1 MGEKGEGKRR
11 NPVMKTLNG
20 GYLQTRHNSTID
32 RYMEN
37 KRRQGFF
44 PTAGIKL
51 AVAALSLA
59 VLPASAQKNGITDTG
74 KSKYAVVTSTPVG
87 AVKWTGGFWG
97 ERFGVFSGTSV
108 QSMWETW
115 KSDKGHGWNNFLI
128 AAGEK
133 KGKRHGP
140 PFHDGDMYKWLEAL
154 TAVYAV
160 NKDPE
165 VGKIMDRFIELIRKS
180 QRSDGY
186 LHTPVIIAE
195 MNRQQSAKEE
205 ARENETIGTK
215 VGTGKDG
222 AFGNRLNFET
232 YNLGHLI
239 TAGIMHKRA
248 TGKTTLFECAVKA
261 ADFLYDFYKR
271 ASDELAR
278 NAICPSHYMA
288 IAEMYRETGD
298 PKYLELSEKLIDIRG
313 KVENGTDD
321 NQDRVPFRQQYN
333 AMGHSVRA
341 NYLYAGVAD
350 LYLESGEEQLMKNL
364 ESIWTDIVMRKMY
377 ITGACG
383 ALYDGTSPDGTDY
396 KPDNVQKVHQSY
408 GRPYQLPHSTAHN
421 ETCANIGNL
430 FFNWRMFSATGDAK
444 YTDVVENCLYNSI
457 LSGISLDGK
466 KYFYTNPMR
475 ISKDLPYKLRWPKER
490 TEYISCFCC
499 PPNTLRTL
507 CEAQDYAY
515 SVGKDGIYV
524 NLYGD
529 NTLDTKI
536 DGIGDVTLTQ
546 TTDYPWD
553 GVVSITVGKLKGKKQ
568 FAVKLR
574 VPEWCTEGATVT
586 VNGQDAGVEAKAGTY
601 ATVNRTWKKGDVVAI
616 NMPMRT
622 RLIEA
627 NPLVEESRGQVAVQR
642 GPVVYCLES
651 NDLNGVSI
659 DDIAIPLSAKFTPV
673 DMTIDGSRVKALE
686 AEVVNRGETS
696 WKGQLYRE
704 ATAKKQTV
712 KVRFVPYYAWGN
724 RGESEMTVWMPA
736 TLD

>member
-1 MGEKGEGKRR
+1 
-11 NPVMKTLNG
+11 MKKVLIF
-20 GYLQTRHNSTID
+20 ST
-32 RYMEN
+32 
-37 KRRQGFF
+37 
-44 PTAGIKL
+44 AALL
-51 AVAALSLA
+51 AVSTTAM
-59 VLPASAQKNGITDTG
+59 AQKNGITDTG
-74 KSKYAVVTSTPVG
+74 KSKFAVVSSTPVS
-87 AVKWTGGFWG
+87 AVKWTDGFWG

-115 KSDKGHGWNNFLI
+115 KSDRGHGWNNFLI

-165 VGKIMDRFIELIRKS
+165 VGKIMDRFIELIQKS
-180 QRSDGY
+180 QRADGY

-195 MNRQQSAKEE
+195 MNKQATAKEE
-205 ARENETIGTK
+205 AKENATIGTK

-248 TGKTTLFECAVKA
+248 TGKTTLFNCAVKA

-288 IAEMYRETGD
+288 IAEMYRETGN

-321 NQDRVPFRQQYN
+321 NQDRVPFRQQYK

-350 LYLESGEEQLMKNL
+350 LYLESGEEQLKKNL
-364 ESIWTDIVMRKMY
+364 DSIWEDIVTRKMY

-396 KPDNVQKVHQSY
+396 TPDNIQKVHQSY

-430 FFNWRMFSATGDAK
+430 FFNWRMFTATGEAK
-444 YTDVVENCLYNSI
+444 YTDIVENCLYNSI

-466 KYFYTNPMR
+466 KYFYTNPLR
-475 ISKDLPYKLRWPKER
+475 ISKDLPYTLRWPKER

-515 SVGKDGIYV
+515 SIEKGGVYV
-524 NLYGD
+524 NLYGG
-529 NTLDTKI
+529 NTLNTNI
-536 DGIGDVTLTQ
+536 EGVGEITLTQ
-546 TTDYPWD
+546 KTDYPWD
-553 GVVSITVGKLKGKKQ
+553 GAVNISVDKLKGKKQ
-568 FAVKLR
+568 FEIKLR
-574 VPEWCTEGATVT
+574 VPDWCTEGAKIT
-586 VNGQDAGVEAKAGTY
+586 VNGEEQNIEAKAGTY
-601 ATVNRTWKKGDVVAI
+601 ATVNRTWKKGDVVSI

-622 RLIEA
+622 RIVEA

-642 GPVVYCLES
+642 GPIVYCLES
-651 NDLNGVSI
+651 NDLGGLSI
-659 DDIAIPLSAKFTPV
+659 DDIAIPLDAKFTPV
-673 DMTIDGSRVKALE
+673 DMTIDGSRIKALE
-686 AEVVNRGETS
+686 GEVINRSEAS

-704 ATAKKQTV
+704 ATTKKQMV
-712 KVRFVPYYAWGN
+712 KVRLIPYYAWGN
-724 RGESEMTVWMPA
+724 RGKSEMTVWMPA
-736 TLD
+736 GL

>member
-1 MGEKGEGKRR
+1 M
-11 NPVMKTLNG
+11 PVRVSLIIV
-20 GYLQTRHNSTID
+20 LIFST
-32 RYMEN
+32 
-37 KRRQGFF
+37 
-44 PTAGIKL
+44 AALL
-51 AVAALSLA
+51 AVSTTAM
-59 VLPASAQKNGITDTG
+59 AQKNGITDTG
-74 KSKYAVVTSTPVG
+74 KSKFAVVSSTPVS
-87 AVKWTGGFWG
+87 AVKWTDGFWG

-165 VGKIMDRFIELIRKS
+165 VGKIMDRFIELIQKS
-180 QRSDGY
+180 QRADGY

-195 MNRQQSAKEE
+195 MNKQATAKEE
-205 ARENETIGTK
+205 AKENATIGTK

-248 TGKTTLFECAVKA
+248 TGKTTLFNCAVKA

-288 IAEMYRETGD
+288 IAEMYRETGN

-321 NQDRVPFRQQYN
+321 NQDRVPFRQQYK

-350 LYLESGEEQLMKNL
+350 LYLESGEEQLKKNL
-364 ESIWTDIVMRKMY
+364 DSIWEDIVTRKMY

-396 KPDNVQKVHQSY
+396 TPDNIQKVHQSY

-430 FFNWRMFSATGDAK
+430 FFNWRMFTATGEAK
-444 YTDVVENCLYNSI
+444 YTDIVENCLYNSI

-466 KYFYTNPMR
+466 KYFYTNPLR
-475 ISKDLPYKLRWPKER
+475 ISKDLPYTLRWPKER

-515 SVGKDGIYV
+515 SIEKGGVYV
-524 NLYGD
+524 NLYGG
-529 NTLDTKI
+529 NTLNTNI
-536 DGIGDVTLTQ
+536 EGVGEITLTQ
-546 TTDYPWD
+546 KTDYPWD
-553 GVVSITVGKLKGKKQ
+553 GAVNISVDKLKGKKQ
-568 FAVKLR
+568 FEIKLR
-574 VPEWCTEGATVT
+574 VPDWCTEGAKIT
-586 VNGQDAGVEAKAGTY
+586 VNGEEQNIETKAGTY
-601 ATVNRTWKKGDVVAI
+601 ATVNRTWKKGDVVSI

-622 RLIEA
+622 RIVEA

-642 GPVVYCLES
+642 GPIVYCLES
-651 NDLNGVSI
+651 NDLGGLSI
-659 DDIAIPLSAKFTPV
+659 DDIAIPLDAKFTPV
-673 DMTIDGSRVKALE
+673 DMTIDGSRIKALE
-686 AEVVNRGETS
+686 GEVINRSEAS

-704 ATAKKQTV
+704 ATTKKQMV
-712 KVRFVPYYAWGN
+712 KVRLIPYYAWGN
-724 RGESEMTVWMPA
+724 RGKSEMTVWMPVG
-736 TLD
+736 L

>member
-1 MGEKGEGKRR
+1 
-11 NPVMKTLNG
+11 MKKVLIF
-20 GYLQTRHNSTID
+20 ST
-32 RYMEN
+32 
-37 KRRQGFF
+37 
-44 PTAGIKL
+44 AALL
-51 AVAALSLA
+51 AVSTMAM
-59 VLPASAQKNGITDTG
+59 AQKNGITDTG
-74 KSKYAVVTSTPVG
+74 KSKFAVVSSTPVS
-87 AVKWTGGFWG
+87 AVKWTDGFWG

-115 KSDKGHGWNNFLI
+115 KSDKGYGWNNFLI

-165 VGKIMDRFIELIRKS
+165 VGKIMDRFIELIQKS
-180 QRSDGY
+180 QRADGY

-195 MNRQQSAKEE
+195 MNKQATAKEE
-205 ARENETIGTK
+205 AKENATIGTK

-248 TGKTTLFECAVKA
+248 TGKTTLFNCAVKA
-261 ADFLYDFYKR
+261 ADFLYNFYKR

-288 IAEMYRETGD
+288 IAEMYRETGN

-321 NQDRVPFRQQYN
+321 NQDRVPFRQQYK

-350 LYLESGEEQLMKNL
+350 LYLESGEEQLKKNL
-364 ESIWTDIVMRKMY
+364 DSIWEDIVTRKMY

-396 KPDNVQKVHQSY
+396 TPDNIQKVHQSY

-430 FFNWRMFSATGDAK
+430 FFNWRMFTATGEAK
-444 YTDVVENCLYNSI
+444 YTDIVENCLYNSI

-466 KYFYTNPMR
+466 KYFYTNPLR
-475 ISKDLPYKLRWPKER
+475 ISKDLPYTLRWPKER

-515 SVGKDGIYV
+515 SIEKGGVYV
-524 NLYGD
+524 NLYGG
-529 NTLDTKI
+529 NTLNTNI
-536 DGIGDVTLTQ
+536 EGVGEITLTQ
-546 TTDYPWD
+546 KTDYPWD
-553 GVVSITVGKLKGKKQ
+553 GAVNISVDKLKGKKQ
-568 FAVKLR
+568 FEIKLR
-574 VPEWCTEGATVT
+574 VPDWCTEGAKIT
-586 VNGQDAGVEAKAGTY
+586 VNGEEQNIETKAGTY
-601 ATVNRTWKKGDVVAI
+601 ATVNRTWKKGDVVSI

-622 RLIEA
+622 RIVEA

-642 GPVVYCLES
+642 GPIVYCLES
-651 NDLNGVSI
+651 NDLGGLSI
-659 DDIAIPLSAKFTPV
+659 DDIAIPLDAKFTPV
-673 DMTIDGSRVKALE
+673 DMTIDGSRIKALE
-686 AEVVNRGETS
+686 GEVINRSEAS

-704 ATAKKQTV
+704 ATAKKQMV
-712 KVRFVPYYAWGN
+712 KVRLIPYYAWGN
-724 RGESEMTVWMPA
+724 RGKSEMTVWMPA
-736 TLD
+736 GL

>member
-1 MGEKGEGKRR
+1 
-11 NPVMKTLNG
+11 MKKTIIF
-20 GYLQTRHNSTID
+20 STV
-32 RYMEN
+32 
-37 KRRQGFF
+37 
-44 PTAGIKL
+44 ALL
-51 AVAALSLA
+51 ALAMPAA
-59 VLPASAQKNGITDTG
+59 AQNNGITDTG
-74 KSKYAVVTSTPVG
+74 KSKYAVVSSTPVS
-87 AVKWTGGFWG
+87 AVKWNGGFWG

-108 QSMWETW
+108 QSMFETW

-165 VGKIMDRFIELIRKS
+165 VGKIMDRFIELIQKS
-180 QRSDGY
+180 QRPDGY

-195 MNRQQSAKEE
+195 MNKQATAKEE
-205 ARENETIGTK
+205 AKENETIGTK

-248 TGKTTLFECAVKA
+248 TGKTTLFNCAVKA
-261 ADFLYDFYKR
+261 ADFLYNFYKT

-288 IAEMYRETGD
+288 VAEIYRETGD
-298 PKYLELSEKLIDIRG
+298 PKYKELLEQLIDIRG

-350 LYLESGEEQLMKNL
+350 LYLESGEEQLKKNL
-364 ESIWTDIVMRKMY
+364 DSIWEDIVTRKMY

-430 FFNWRMFSATGDAK
+430 FFNWRMFAATGDAK

-475 ISKDLPYKLRWPKER
+475 ISKDLPYALRWPKER

-515 SVGKDGIYV
+515 SIEKGGIYV

-529 NTLDTKI
+529 NTLSTKI
-536 DGIGDVTLTQ
+536 DGIGEIALKQ
-546 TTDYPWD
+546 QTDYPWD
-553 GVVSITVGKLKGKKQ
+553 GAVNITVEKLKGKKQ
-568 FAVKLR
+568 FEMKLR
-574 VPEWCTEGATVT
+574 VPDWCTEGAEIT
-586 VNGQDAGVEAKAGTY
+586 VNGKAVAVEAKAGTY
-601 ATVNRTWKKGDVVAI
+601 AAVNRTWKKGDMVSI
-616 NMPMRT
+616 NMPMRA
-622 RLIEA
+622 RIVEA
-627 NPLVEESRGQVAVQR
+627 NPLVEENRGQVAVQR

-651 NDLNGVSI
+651 NDLGGLSI
-659 DDIAIPLSAKFTPV
+659 DDIAIPLDAKFTPV
-673 DMTIDGSRVKALE
+673 DMTIDGSHIKALE
-686 AEVVNRGETS
+686 GEVINRGEAS
-696 WKGQLYRE
+696 WKGTLYRE
-704 ATAKKQTV
+704 VTDKRQTV
-712 KVRFVPYYAWGN
+712 KVRLIPYYAWGN
-724 RGESEMTVWMPA
+724 RGKSEMTVWMPA
-736 TLD
+736 GL

>member
-1 MGEKGEGKRR
+1 
-11 NPVMKTLNG
+11 MKKAIIF
-20 GYLQTRHNSTID
+20 STVA
-32 RYMEN
+32 M
-37 KRRQGFF
+37 
-44 PTAGIKL
+44 L
-51 AVAALSLA
+51 AASSAAM
-59 VLPASAQKNGITDTG
+59 AQKNGITDTQ
-74 KSKYAVVTSTPVG
+74 KSKFAVVTSTPVN
-87 AVKWTGGFWG
+87 AVKWNGGFWG

-108 QSMWETW
+108 ESMWETW
-115 KSDKGHGWNNFLI
+115 KSDKGYGWNNFLI

-165 VGKIMDRFIELIRKS
+165 VGKIMDRFIELIQKS
-180 QRSDGY
+180 QRPDGY

-195 MNRQQSAKEE
+195 MNKQQTAKDEAKENS
-205 ARENETIGTK
+205 AIGTK

-248 TGKTTLFECAVKA
+248 TGKTTLFNCAVKA

-288 IAEMYRETGD
+288 IAEMYRETGN
-298 PKYLELSEKLIDIRG
+298 PKYLELAEKLIDIRG

-321 NQDRVPFRQQYN
+321 NQDRVPFRKQYN

-350 LYLESGEEQLMKNL
+350 LYLETGEEQLMKNL
-364 ESIWTDIVMRKMY
+364 ESIWNDIVTRKMY
-377 ITGACG
+377 ITGGCG

-396 KPDNVQKVHQSY
+396 TPDNVQKVHQSY

-430 FFNWRMFSATGDAK
+430 FFNWRMFSATGEAK
-444 YTDVVENCLYNSI
+444 YIDIVETCLYNSI

-466 KYFYTNPMR
+466 RYFYTNPMR
-475 ISKDLPYKLRWPKER
+475 LSKDLPYTLRWPKER

-515 SVGKDGIYV
+515 SIEKNGIYV

-529 NTLDTKI
+529 NTLNTKI
-536 DGIGDVTLTQ
+536 EGIGEIELTQ
-546 TTDYPWD
+546 KTDYPWD
-553 GVVSITVGKLKGKKQ
+553 GAVNISVDKLKGKKE
-568 FAVKLR
+568 FEMKLR
-574 VPEWCTEGATVT
+574 VPEWCTEGAKIT
-586 VNGQDAGVEAKAGTY
+586 VNGKDIDVEAKAGTY
-601 ATVNRTWKKGDVVAI
+601 ATVNRQWKKGDVVCI

-622 RLIEA
+622 RLVEA

-659 DDIAIPLSAKFTPV
+659 DDIAIPLDAKFTPV
-673 DMTIDGSRVKALE
+673 DMTIDGSHIKALE
-686 AEVVNRGETS
+686 GEVINRAEAS

-704 ATAKKQTV
+704 VTTKKNTV
-712 KVRFVPYYAWGN
+712 KVRLIPYYAWGN
-724 RGESEMTVWMPA
+724 RGKSEMTVWMP
-736 TLD
+736 TL

>member
-1 MGEKGEGKRR
+1 
-11 NPVMKTLNG
+11 MKKVLIF
-20 GYLQTRHNSTID
+20 ST
-32 RYMEN
+32 
-37 KRRQGFF
+37 
-44 PTAGIKL
+44 AALL
-51 AVAALSLA
+51 AVST
-59 VLPASAQKNGITDTG
+59 PAMAQKNGITDTG
-74 KSKYAVVTSTPVG
+74 KSKFAVVSSTPVS
-87 AVKWTGGFWG
+87 AVKWTDGFWG

-165 VGKIMDRFIELIRKS
+165 VGKIMDRFIELIQKS
-180 QRSDGY
+180 QRADGY

-195 MNRQQSAKEE
+195 MNKQATAKEE
-205 ARENETIGTK
+205 AKENATIGTK

-248 TGKTTLFECAVKA
+248 TGKTTLFNCAVKA

-288 IAEMYRETGD
+288 IAEMYRETGN

-321 NQDRVPFRQQYN
+321 NQDRVPFRQQYK

-350 LYLESGEEQLMKNL
+350 LYLESGEEQLKKNL
-364 ESIWTDIVMRKMY
+364 DSIWEDIVTRKMY

-396 KPDNVQKVHQSY
+396 TPDNIQKVHQSY

-430 FFNWRMFSATGDAK
+430 FFNWRMFTATGEAK
-444 YTDVVENCLYNSI
+444 YTDIVENCLYNSI

-466 KYFYTNPMR
+466 KYFYTNPLR
-475 ISKDLPYKLRWPKER
+475 ISKDLPYTLRWPKER

-515 SVGKDGIYV
+515 SIEKGGVYV
-524 NLYGD
+524 NLYGG
-529 NTLDTKI
+529 NTLNTNI
-536 DGIGDVTLTQ
+536 EGVGEITLTQ
-546 TTDYPWD
+546 KTDYPWD
-553 GVVSITVGKLKGKKQ
+553 GAVNISVDKLKGKKQ
-568 FAVKLR
+568 FEIKLR
-574 VPEWCTEGATVT
+574 VPDWCTEGAKIT
-586 VNGQDAGVEAKAGTY
+586 VNGEEQNIEAKAGTY
-601 ATVNRTWKKGDVVAI
+601 ATVNRTWKKGDVVSI

-622 RLIEA
+622 RIVEA

-642 GPVVYCLES
+642 GPIVYCLES
-651 NDLNGVSI
+651 NDLGGLSI
-659 DDIAIPLSAKFTPV
+659 DDIAIPLDAKFTPV
-673 DMTIDGSRVKALE
+673 DMTIDGSRIKALE
-686 AEVVNRGETS
+686 GEVINRSEAS

-704 ATAKKQTV
+704 ATTKKQMV
-712 KVRFVPYYAWGN
+712 KVCLIPYYAWGN
-724 RGESEMTVWMPA
+724 RGKSEMTVWMPA
-736 TLD
+736 GL